1 MNRRNDNVK
10 NCKKVSNGYSNKNEI
25 TFDLR
30 QYFDNHIDIIQ
41 QYWNTNDFI
50 DKQTFGKILRR

>member
-10 NCKKVSNGYSNKNEI
+10 NGKKVSNVSSKTNEI

-30 QYFDNHIDIIQ
+30 QYFDNHIDIIR

-50 DKQTFGKILRR
+50 DKRTFGKILRR